1 MMNKNIVV
9 VGSSRGIGLEV
20 ARQFSSDANNTV
32 WALSRFSNNETIF
45 DNSTTIH
52 ARKIDLASPQLSADM
67 KAILDEIGSVDILIN
82 NAGYLVN
89 KPFGELTYQDILT
102 SYQTNIIGIMLLTQ
116 EVIKHAS
123 TNGLHI
129 VNISSMGGFQGTV
142 KFPGL
147 AAYSSSKAALVN
159 FTELFAEEY
168 KETTIKMNCLC
179 LGAVQTEMLEQAFPG
194 YEAPT
199 LPNEMAGYIVD
210 FAKTGSKF
218 FNGKI
223 LPVSISTP

>member
-9 VGSSRGIGLEV
+9 IGSSRGIGLEV
-20 ARQFSSDANNTV
+20 AHQFSADENNTV

-45 DNSTTIH
+45 DNETTIH
-52 ARKIDLASPQLSADM
+52 ARKIDLASSQIAEEM
-67 KAILDEIGSVDILIN
+67 KDILEEIGTVDILIN

-89 KPFGELTYQDILT
+89 KPFSELTYQDILT
-102 SYQTNIIGIMLLTQ
+102 SYQTNIIGVMLLTQ
-116 EVIKHAS
+116 EVVKYAS
-123 TNGLHI
+123 KSGLHI

-168 KETTIKMNCLC
+168 KETAIKMNCLC

-194 YEAPT
+194 YVAPT
-199 LPNEMAGYIVD
+199 TPREMANYIVD
-210 FAKTGSKF
+210 FAQTGMKF

>member
-1 MMNKNIVV
+1 MMNKHIVV
-9 VGSSRGIGLEV
+9 IGASRGIGLEIV
-20 ARQFSSDANNTV
+20 RQFASNINNTV
-32 WALSRFSNNETIF
+32 WALSRFSDGKNPF
-45 DNSTTIH
+45 DGLENVRVKT
-52 ARKIDLASPQLSADM
+52 IDLASSDIQNQVKTALS
-67 KAILDEIGSVDILIN
+67 EISHIDILIN

-89 KPFGELTYQDILT
+89 KPFANLSYADILT
-102 SYQTNIIGIMLLTQ
+102 SYQTNIIGVMLATQ
-116 EVIKHAS
+116 EAILKAS
-123 TNGLHI
+123 SNGMHI
-129 VNISSMGGFQGTV
+129 VNISSMGGFQGTM

-168 KETTIKMNCLC
+168 KNTTIKMNCLC

-194 YEAPT
+194 YIAPT
-199 LPNEMAGYIVD
+199 SAEEMATYIVD
-210 FAKTGSKF
+210 FALNGARY

>member
-9 VGSSRGIGLEV
+9 VGSSRGIGLEI
-20 ARQFSSDANNTV
+20 ALQFSSETNNTV
-32 WALSRFSNNETIF
+32 WALSRFSNNETMF
-45 DNSTTIH
+45 EDSTTIH
-52 ARKIDLASPQLSADM
+52 ARKIDLESTQMSEDI
-67 KAILDEIGSVDILIN
+67 KTILDEIGSVDILIN

-89 KPFGELTYQDILT
+89 KPFEELTYQDILT
-102 SYQTNIIGIMLLTQ
+102 SYQTNVIGIMLLTQ
-116 EVIKHAS
+116 EVVKYAS
-123 TNGLHI
+123 KSGLHI

-168 KETTIKMNCLC
+168 KETNIKMNCLC
-179 LGAVQTEMLEQAFPG
+179 LGAVQTEMLAQAFPG
-194 YEAPT
+194 YVAPT
-199 LPNEMAGYIVD
+199 LPSEMANYIVD
-210 FAKTGSKF
+210 FAKTGSRF

>member
-9 VGSSRGIGLEV
+9 IGSSRGIGLEV
-20 ARQFSSDANNTV
+20 VRQFSADENNTV
-32 WALSRFSNNETIF
+32 WALSRFSHNETIF
-45 DNSTTIH
+45 DNETTIH
-52 ARKIDLASPQLSADM
+52 ARKIDLASSQIAEEM
-67 KAILDEIGSVDILIN
+67 KDILEEIGTVDILIN

-89 KPFGELTYQDILT
+89 KPFSELTYQDILT
-102 SYQTNIIGIMLLTQ
+102 SYQTNIIGVMLLTQ
-116 EVIKHAS
+116 EVVKYAS
-123 TNGLHI
+123 KSGLHI

-168 KETTIKMNCLC
+168 KETAIKMNCLC

-194 YEAPT
+194 YVAPT
-199 LPNEMAGYIVD
+199 TPREMANYIVD
-210 FAKTGSKF
+210 FAQTGMKF